1 MSSFNIELLREELSK
16 YGTIISCSLN
26 NEDNNLEIKCKNS
39 TGRLVTYQRIETDL
53 ILPYY
58 PNVIKSD
65 FREGYYKSA
74 FTK

>member
-1 MSSFNIELLREELSK
+1 MSFNIELLKEELSK
-16 YGTIISCSLN
+16 YGTIIECSLN
-26 NEDNNLEIKCKNS
+26 NEDTNLEIKCKNT
-39 TGRLVTYQRIETDL
+39 TGRLVTYQRIENDF

-58 PNVIKSD
+58 PNVIKTD